1 MNKLTISTA
10 IATYNGAE
18 FLPRQLDS
26 ILAQDRPVDE
36 IVVCDDNSKDNTWE
50 VLQEYQA
57 KYPEI
62 FRIFRNEKNL
72 GVSGNFEKAL
82 SLCSG
87 DIIFIADQDDFWQK
101 DKTEKMAQPFEKRQ
115 ILGVYSDSLITDN
128 ELNSQNCTHLQLRG
142 FAPEQLPNLP
152 QLPQFARRVPPA
164 AHDMAIRRSALK
176 FLIPFPKLKNVH
188 DSFIGLSI
196 AALNGWAVIP
206 ETLTMFCQHGKN
218 LSNSGQIS
226 SLAGQF
232 RAAKKSAADDTFNWN
247 AKLYAFV
254 LRRLDNKLDDDAEA
268 ILKERL
274 HHSHIRSQMGKVNYL
289 YRVLL
294 IAGEIFSG
302 RYFRFAR
309 GIKSIIQDLFLR

>member
-10 IATYNGAE
+10 IATCNGAE

-26 ILAQDRPVDE
+26 ILEQSRMVDE
-36 IVVCDDNSKDNTWE
+36 IVVCDDNSTDGTLE
-50 VLQEYQA
+50 ILQSYQQ
-57 KYPEI
+57 KYPELFKI
-62 FRIFRNEKNL
+62 FSNEKNL
-72 GVSGNFEKAL
+72 GCSGNFEKAL

-87 DIIFIADQDDFWQK
+87 DIIFIADQDDVWSK
-101 DKTEKMAQPFEKRQ
+101 DKVEKMVQPFANRQ

-128 ELNSQNCTHLQLRG
+128 ELNSQNRTHLQLRG
-142 FAPEQLPNLP
+142 FVPEKLPLLP

-164 AHDMAIRRSALK
+164 AHDMAIRRSTLK

-196 AALNGWAVIP
+196 AALDGWAVTP
-206 ETLTMFCQHGKN
+206 ETLTLFRQHGKN

-226 SLAGQF
+226 TLAGQF
-232 RAAKKSAADDTFNWN
+232 KAAKRSAADDTFNWN
-247 AKLYAFV
+247 AKLYSFT

-274 HHSHIRSQMGKVNYL
+274 HHSHIRSQIGKVNYL
-289 YRVLL
+289 HRMML

-309 GIKSIIQDLFLR
+309 GVKSIIQDLFLR